1 LSSAGG
7 FAAGAVGVNLDEKPW
22 AGGYADADVLVGWV
36 WPRTADSP
44 VLVTNLPTQVSSFIG
59 RQAELVAVRRLVAG
73 SRLVTLTGAGGAGKT
88 RLGLQVAAGLA
99 DALDGVWFADLA
111 PLQDPDLVAV
121 TVANVLGVRHEPDR
135 PVAEAVVQAVGE
147 RRLLVVLD
155 NGEHVIGACAKL
167 AAALLAGCPNLA
179 LLATSREPLG
189 IDGEQVYR
197 VPSLG
202 VPATGDDAQT
212 IRASEAVRLLA
223 DRAAS
228 QGVPLGWDEQSAQV
242 AGRICQQLDGIPLA
256 IELAAARLRVM
267 PTGELE
273 ARLDERFALLTG
285 GSRAGL
291 ARQQTLRAMV
301 DWSWEL
307 LTSPERAVLARLS
320 AFAGGFGLAAA
331 EAVAAAEDVPAEEA
345 LGHLGALVDK
355 SLVQF
360 GDTGAGPGR
369 YRLLETVRQYAAEQ
383 LDAMG
388 PAAAEATR
396 MAHRDYYL
404 ALAERAAPELR
415 AAEQAAWLD
424 RLDAELGNLR
434 AAIAFSLTQVDPVP
448 GLRLAASLRFY
459 WRIRGHAAEGAGVL
473 RAMLD
478 MPGAQGTTLT
488 RAQALTD
495 AANLLV
501 HTGDYAIAE
510 DYCQEALAIA
520 RAADDGRMVAEVLSQ
535 HAGVFLPQGKAEA
548 ALPLIESG
556 LSLARRLGE
565 LHLTARLLAA
575 RAFATSVAGDE
586 EAAARDAAEAL
597 RLFRQAGDR
606 IQTGQMLGNIG
617 YDELSAGDLNAAR
630 RHLAEAL
637 DIARAVNDRTS
648 VVYQTLNLGLAEY
661 LGGSPEAAEA
671 LFAESFD
678 LARCTGMRSQVAYA
692 LVGLALDH
700 DVADPGWSARL
711 HGAADQA
718 LADQGSVLEPLEA
731 GLANLDRER
740 LRATMGAEAFEAGY
754 TAGRTLDL
762 AQVLAALGRTRTTA
776 GPAWMVG
783 SDEAV
788 TGSGA
793 GGVVARPGLLRRL
806 GGPTRVTVVSAPP
819 GSGKTV
825 LLRSWISQ
833 SGLSGRAAWVA
844 AGRDIRDPLRFWV
857 SVLGALRRTG
867 QGPTLVQALTAAPDL
882 DGWAITER
890 LLADLAPLADRIWLV
905 IDDLHELSLE
915 ALRQLELLVMRAP
928 PGLRFVLATRQ
939 DVRLGLH
946 RLRLEGELA
955 EIREPDLRFSVAE
968 AAELFSAAGIELPD
982 PTLALLV
989 ERTEGWAAG
998 LRLAAL
1004 SLAGHPDPGR
1014 FAEEFSGT
1022 ERTVAEYLMA
1032 EVLDRQ
1038 PEPVRRLLLRTSVLD
1053 RVNGE
1058 LADLLTGNEGGE
1070 RVLQDLE
1077 EANSLVVSL
1086 DTARSWFRYHQM
1098 FADLLALELRRTAP
1112 GEVAGLHQAA
1122 AGWFAEHK
1130 HPVQA
1135 IRHAQAACDWGLAAR
1150 LLAGLW
1156 PCLYLDG
1163 QDAVIHELVAGFPA
1177 EVSAADAELAA
1188 VAAGDELARGSLE
1201 AAERYLA
1208 LAERGSVSVPDE
1220 RRARLDILLGIARL
1234 LLARQRGSPQAVAE
1248 QTRRLQALTEAA
1260 PTPQAPGHTAAAA
1273 GLGEELRA
1281 LALIS
1286 LGSVEAWTARYEDAE
1301 RHLKQGVVLARRVGR
1316 PYLEF
1321 SGLAYLAMAVIGR
1334 SFAQAAERSEQAI
1347 ELARRHGWTDE
1358 PAVGSAYLALGSALT
1373 WQGRLEEAE
1382 PWVQHAE
1389 RTVGADADPAAG
1401 TWVHYLRGILELARG
1416 RPADALAAFRAA
1428 ERLAERLAPPHPL
1441 VPRAR
1446 AMLLQALVRLGE
1458 TERAEQ
1464 VLAGLGEHDRDH
1476 GEMHIVTAVLRLA
1489 QHDPS
1494 AAAVALAP
1502 VVGGSDAVLPRFWL
1516 AHAFLLEAI
1525 ARDALSDP
1533 AAAGRALERAL
1544 DLAEPDGALWAFL
1557 LHPAPGLLER
1567 HAGHGTAHAALIAEI
1582 LSLLAGRAPARP
1594 PDAREPPLEP
1604 VTDSELRVLRY
1615 LPTNLTAPEI
1625 ASELY
1630 VSRNTVKAHMRNLYA
1645 KLGTHR
1651 RADTVARARALG
1663 LLAPSPLK
1671 ARAELVG

>member
-1 LSSAGG
+1 M
-7 FAAGAVGVNLDEKPW
+7 
-22 AGGYADADVLVGWV
+22 
-36 WPRTADSP
+36 ADSQ
-44 VLVTNLPTQVSSFIG
+44 VLVTNLPAQVSSFIG
-59 RQAELVAVRRLVAG
+59 REAELVAVRRLVAG

-88 RLGLQVAAGLA
+88 RLALQVAAGLA
-99 DALDGVWFADLA
+99 DGAGDGVWFADLA
-111 PLQDPDLVAV
+111 PLEDPDLVAV
-121 TVANVLGVRHEPDR
+121 TVADALGVEQEPSR
-135 PVAEAVVQAVGE
+135 PVAEVVVQAVGG

-155 NGEHVIGACAKL
+155 NCEHLIGACAKL
-167 AAALLAGCPNLA
+167 ADALLRGCPNLT
-179 LLATSREPLG
+179 LLTTSREPLG
-189 IDGEQVYR
+189 IGGEQVYR

-202 VPATGDDAQT
+202 VPADGDDAEA
-212 IRASEAVRLLA
+212 IEASEAVRLLA
-223 DRAAS
+223 DRAAA
-228 QGVPLGWDEQSAQV
+228 QGVPLGWDGPTAQV
-242 AGRICQQLDGIPLA
+242 AGRICRRLDGIPLA

-267 PTGELE
+267 PAAELE
-273 ARLDERFALLTG
+273 SRLDERFALLTG

-307 LTSPERAVLARLS
+307 LNPAERATLARLS
-320 AFAGGFGLAAA
+320 VFAGEFGLAAA
-331 EAVAAAEDVPAEEA
+331 EAVAAGPDVPAGEV

-360 GDTGAGPGR
+360 GDTGADPGR
-369 YRLLETVRQYAAEQ
+369 YRLLETVRQYAAGQ

-388 PAAAEATR
+388 AAAVGAAR

-404 ALAERAAPELR
+404 AIAEQAAPQLSP
-415 AAEQAAWLD
+415 AEQAAWLD
-424 RLDAELGNLR
+424 RLGAELGNLR
-434 AAIAFSLTQVDPVP
+434 AAIAFSLTQADPVP
-448 GLRLAASLRFY
+448 GLRLAASLWGY

-473 RAMLD
+473 RALLD
-478 MPGAQGTTLT
+478 MPAGQETTLL
-488 RAQALTD
+488 RARALTD
-495 AANLLV
+495 AAHLLV

-510 DYCQEALAIA
+510 DYCQEALTIA
-520 RAADDGRMVAEVLSQ
+520 RAVGDERLVAEVLSQ
-535 HAGVFLPQGKAEA
+535 HAGVLLPQGKADA

-556 LSLARRLGE
+556 LGLARRLGE

-575 RAFATSVAGDE
+575 RAFATSVTGDQ
-586 EAAARDAAEAL
+586 EAAARDAGESL
-597 RLFRQAGDR
+597 RLFRQAGDQ
-606 IQTGQMLGNIG
+606 IQTARMLDNIG

-637 DIARAVNDRTS
+637 DITRALNDRTGI
-648 VVYQTLNLGLAEY
+648 VYQTLNLGLAEY
-661 LGGSPEAAEA
+661 LSGSPEAAEA

-678 LARCTGMRSQVAYA
+678 LARRTGMRTQVAYA
-692 LVGLALDH
+692 LLGLALADH
-700 DVADPGWSARL
+700 GVADPGWSARL
-711 HGAADQA
+711 HGAADRA
-718 LADQGSVLEPLEA
+718 LADQGSVLEPMEA
-731 GLANLDRER
+731 GLADHDRDR
-740 LRATMGAEAFEAGY
+740 LRATMGAEAFEAEY
-754 TAGRTLDL
+754 TAGRTLDA
-762 AQVLAALGRTRTTA
+762 AQVLAALGRTGTTA
-776 GPAWMVG
+776 GPAWVAG

-806 GGPTRVTVVSAPP
+806 GGPARVTVVSAPP

-833 SGLSGRAAWVA
+833 PGLSGRAAWVP
-844 AGRDIRDPLRFWV
+844 AGQDNGDPQRFWV
-857 SVLGALRRTG
+857 SVLSALRRTG
-867 QGPTLVQALTAAPDL
+867 QGPTLVHPLTAAPDL

-905 IDDLHELSLE
+905 IDDLHELSPE

-928 PGLRFVLATRQ
+928 PGLRFVLATRH

-955 EIREPDLRFSVAE
+955 EIREPDLRFTVAE
-968 AAELFSAAGIELPD
+968 AAELFAAAGVELPD
-982 PTLALLV
+982 PAVALLV

-1004 SLAGHPDPGR
+1004 SLTGHPDPAR

-1022 ERTVAEYLMA
+1022 ERTVAEYLLA

-1077 EANSLVVSL
+1077 EANGLVVPL
-1086 DTARSWFRYHQM
+1086 DAARSWFRYHQL

-1112 GEVAGLHQAA
+1112 GEVTGLHKAA
-1122 AGWFAEHK
+1122 AGWFAEHE
-1130 HPVQA
+1130 HPLEAV
-1135 IRHAQAACDWGLAAR
+1135 RHAQAARDWGLAAR
-1150 LLAGLW
+1150 LLAGYW
-1156 PCLYLDG
+1156 PGLYLDG
-1163 QDAVIHELVAGFPA
+1163 QDTVIHELLAGFPA
-1177 EVSAADAELAA
+1177 EASAANAELAA

-1201 AAERYLA
+1201 AAERYLG
-1208 LAERGSVSVPDE
+1208 LAERGSVSVPDG
-1220 RRARLDILLGIARL
+1220 RRAQLDVLLGIVRL
-1234 LLARQRGSPQAVAE
+1234 LLARQRGNPRAVAE
-1248 QTRRLQALTEAA
+1248 QTRLLQSLAEAPEVAQFEVA
-1260 PTPQAPGHTAAAA
+1260 PAARA

-1286 LGSVEAWTARYEDAE
+1286 LGSAEAWTDRYEDAE
-1301 RHLKQGVVLARRVGR
+1301 RHLKQGVALARWVGR

-1321 SGLAYLAMAVIGR
+1321 SGLAYLAVAEIGR
-1334 SFAQAAERSEQAI
+1334 SLAAAAERSRQAI
-1347 ELARRHGWTDE
+1347 ELARRHGWSDE
-1358 PAVGSAYLALGSALT
+1358 PVVGIAYFVLGSALT

-1382 PWVQHAE
+1382 PWVQRAE

-1401 TWVHYLRGILELARG
+1401 TGVHYVRGILELALG
-1416 RPADALAAFRAA
+1416 RAADALAAFRAA
-1428 ERLAERLAPPHPL
+1428 ERLAGRLAPPHLL

-1458 TERAEQ
+1458 TDRAEQ
-1464 VLAGLGEHDRDH
+1464 LLASPGEHDSDH
-1476 GEMHIVTAVLRLA
+1476 GEMHIATAVLRLA

-1502 VVGGSDAVLPRFWL
+1502 VLGASAPVLPRFWL

-1525 ARDALSDP
+1525 ARDALGDP
-1533 AAAGRALERAL
+1533 AAAGQALERAL

-1557 LHPAPGLLER
+1557 LHPVPGLLER
-1567 HAGHGTAHAALIAEI
+1567 HTRHGTAHASLIAEI
-1582 LSLLAGRAPARP
+1582 LSLLAGGTPAG
-1594 PDAREPPLEP
+1594 REPPLEP
-1604 VTDSELRVLRY
+1604 VTDSEMRVLRY

-1625 ASELY
+1625 ARDLY
-1630 VSRNTVKAHMRNLYA
+1630 VSPNTVKAHMRNLYA

-1663 LLAPSPLK
+1663 LLAPSPLRGHAK
-1671 ARAELVG
+1671 LVG

>member
-1 LSSAGG
+1 M
-7 FAAGAVGVNLDEKPW
+7 
-22 AGGYADADVLVGWV
+22 
-36 WPRTADSP
+36 ADSLK
-44 VLVTNLPTQVSSFIG
+44 LVTNSPAQVSSFIG
-59 RQAELVAVRRLVAG
+59 RGAELVAVRQLVAG

-99 DALDGVWFADLA
+99 DDTLGGVWFADLA
-111 PLQDPDLVAV
+111 PVQDPDLVAV
-121 TVANVLGVRHEPDR
+121 TVADVLGVRQEPAR
-135 PVAEAVVQAVGE
+135 PVAEALVQAVGE
-147 RRLLVVLD
+147 RRVLVMLD
-155 NGEHVIGACAKL
+155 NCEHLIEACAKL
-167 AAALLAGCPNLA
+167 ADALLRGCPNLA

-202 VPATGDDAQT
+202 VPATGDDAET
-212 IRASEAVRLLA
+212 IRASEAVRLLE
-223 DRAAS
+223 DRAAA

-242 AGRICQQLDGIPLA
+242 AGRICRRLDGIPLA

-267 PTGELE
+267 PPGELE
-273 ARLDERFALLTG
+273 ARLDERFTLLTG

-307 LTSPERAVLARLS
+307 LNPAERAVLARLS
-320 AFAGGFGLAAA
+320 AFAGGFDLAAA
-331 EAVAAAEDVPAEEA
+331 SAVAAGPDVPAGEV

-360 GDTGAGPGR
+360 GDSGAGWGR
-369 YRLLETVRQYAAEQ
+369 YRLLETVRQYGAGQ

-388 PAAAEATR
+388 PAAVGAAQI
-396 MAHRDYYL
+396 AHRDHYL
-404 ALAERAAPELR
+404 ALAEQAAPQLR
-415 AAEQAAWLD
+415 AAEQAEWLD

-434 AAIAFSLTQVDPVP
+434 AAAAFSLTQADPAP

-459 WRIRGHAAEGAGVL
+459 WRIRGHAAEGADVL
-473 RAMLD
+473 RALLD
-478 MPGAQGTTLT
+478 MPTAQETMLA
-488 RAQALTD
+488 RARALTD
-495 AANLLV
+495 AAYLLV

-520 RAADDGRMVAEVLSQ
+520 RAADDGSLVAEVLSQ
-535 HAGVFLPQGKAEA
+535 HALLLLPQGKADA
-548 ALPLIESG
+548 ALQLIESG

-575 RAFATSVAGDE
+575 RAFATSITGDQ
-586 EAAARDAAEAL
+586 EAATRDAGESL
-597 RLFRQAGDR
+597 RLFRQAGDQ
-606 IQTGQMLGNIG
+606 IETGQMLGNIG
-617 YDELSAGDLNAAR
+617 YDELSAGDLDAAR

-637 DIARAVNDRTS
+637 DIARALNDRTG
-648 VVYQTLNLGLAEY
+648 VVYQTFNLGLAEY
-661 LGGSPEAAEA
+661 LGRSPEAAEV

-678 LARCTGMRSQVAYA
+678 LARRTGMRSQAAYA
-692 LVGLALDH
+692 LIGLALADH
-700 DVADPGWSARL
+700 GVADPGWSARL

-731 GLANLDRER
+731 RLANLDRER
-740 LRATMGAEAFEAGY
+740 LRATMGAEAFKTEY
-754 TAGRTLDL
+754 TTGRTLDP
-762 AQVLAALGRTRTTA
+762 AQVLAALGRTGTTP
-776 GPAWMVG
+776 GPAWMAE
-783 SDEAV
+783 SYEAV

-793 GGVVARPGLLRRL
+793 GGVVARQGLLRRL
-806 GGPTRVTVVSAPP
+806 GGRARVTVVSAPA

-833 SGLSGRAAWVA
+833 PALSGRVAWVA
-844 AGRDIRDPLRFWV
+844 AGPDNRDPERFWV
-857 SVLGALRRTG
+857 SVLCALRRTG

-905 IDDLHELSLE
+905 IDDLHELSPE
-915 ALRQLELLVMRAP
+915 ALRQLELLVMRTP
-928 PGLRFVLATRQ
+928 PALRFVLATRQ

-968 AAELFSAAGIELPD
+968 AAELFSAAGVELPD
-982 PTLALLV
+982 PMLALLV

-1004 SLAGHPDPGR
+1004 SLARHPDPDR

-1038 PEPVRRLLLRTSVLD
+1038 PQPVRRLLLRTSVLE

-1070 RVLQDLE
+1070 RILQDLE
-1077 EANSLVVSL
+1077 ATNALVVSL
-1086 DTARSWFRYHQM
+1086 DADRSWFRYHQM

-1122 AGWFAEHK
+1122 AGWFAEHE
-1130 HPVQA
+1130 HPVEA
-1135 IRHAQAACDWGLAAR
+1135 VRHAQAAQDWGLAAR
-1150 LLAGLW
+1150 LLACYW
-1156 PCLYLDG
+1156 PGLYLDG
-1163 QDAVIHELVAGFPA
+1163 QVTVIHELVAGFPA
-1177 EVSAADAELAA
+1177 EASATDAELAT

-1201 AAERYLA
+1201 AAERYLG
-1208 LAERGSVSVPDE
+1208 LAERASGSVPDG
-1220 RRARLDILLGIARL
+1220 RRAQLDVLLGIVRL
-1234 LLARQRGSPQAVAE
+1234 LLARQRASPQAVAE
-1248 QTRRLQALTEAA
+1248 QTWRLQALAEAPEAA
-1260 PTPQAPGHTAAAA
+1260 LA

-1286 LGSVEAWTARYEDAE
+1286 LGSAEAWTAWYEHAE
-1301 RHLKQGVVLARRVGR
+1301 RHLKQGVALARRVGR
-1316 PYLEF
+1316 PSLEF
-1321 SGLAYLAMAVIGR
+1321 SGLAYLAVAVIGR
-1334 SFAQAAERSEQAI
+1334 SFVQAAERSKQAI

-1358 PAVGSAYLALGSALT
+1358 PVVGIAYLALGSVLT
-1373 WQGRLEEAE
+1373 WMGRLEEAE
-1382 PWVQHAE
+1382 PKVQRAE
-1389 RTVGADADPAAG
+1389 RTVRADADPAAG
-1401 TWVHYLRGILELARG
+1401 TWVHYVRGILELARG
-1416 RPADALAAFRAA
+1416 QTADALAAFQAA
-1428 ERLAERLAPPHPL
+1428 ERLAGHLAPPHPL

-1446 AMLLQALVRLGE
+1446 ALLLQALVRLGE

-1464 VLAGLGEHDRDH
+1464 ILAVLGEHDRDH
-1476 GEMHIVTAVLRLA
+1476 EEMRIATAVLRLA
-1489 QHDPS
+1489 QRDPS
-1494 AAAVALAP
+1494 AAAVTLAP
-1502 VVGGSDAVLPRFWL
+1502 VLGNPAPVLPRFWL

-1525 ARDALSDP
+1525 AQDALDDP
-1533 AAAGRALERAL
+1533 AAAELALERAL

-1557 LHPAPGLLER
+1557 LHPVPGLLER
-1567 HAGHGTAHAALIAEI
+1567 RARHGTAHAALIAEI
-1582 LSLLAGRAPARP
+1582 LSLLAGRTPVPPAVP
-1594 PDAREPPLEP
+1594 EPPLEP

-1651 RADTVARARALG
+1651 RADTVVRARALG

-1671 ARAELVG
+1671 GHAKLVG